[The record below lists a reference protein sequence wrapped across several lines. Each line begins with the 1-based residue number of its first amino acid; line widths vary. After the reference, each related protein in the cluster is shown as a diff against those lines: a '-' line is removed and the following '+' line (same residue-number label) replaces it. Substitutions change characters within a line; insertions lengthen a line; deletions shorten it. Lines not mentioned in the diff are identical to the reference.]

1 MVGMSESHQVPV
13 IAIILAAGFGTR
25 FDPAKP
31 KQLVSVADRPVIE
44 WTIEAFEDCPEVTD
58 ILVVVNATVSDA
70 VEKVIDDMGSRKV
83 RGIVPGGETRADSTR
98 AALEFLREYNI
109 PDDAKVLIHDGVRP
123 FVSPKTIL
131 DCVAALDSVNAATVA
146 VPSTDTILIAA
157 PAGADGTEADGAS
170 SDGASSDGASSD
182 SASSNNVARFD
193 TSAAPIVRIV
203 PDRATTYRAQTPQ
216 CFRFAT
222 ISEAYRRAAGDENF
236 HPTDDTRVVVDY
248 LPDEPVA
255 VVEGSDDN
263 IKITTQPDL
272 EVAELIVPRARRVRN
287 YARRRVIQEMASGM

>member
-1 MVGMSESHQVPV
+1 MVGMSQSHQVPV

-58 ILVVVNATVSDA
+58 ILVVVNAAVSDA

-98 AALEFLREYNI
+98 AALGFLREYSI

-146 VPSTDTILIAA
+146 VPSTDTILLAA
-157 PAGADGTEADGAS
+157 PAGASDSAAS
-170 SDGASSDGASSD
+170 DSAASDGAG
-182 SASSNNVARFD
+182 RFD

-216 CFRFAT
+216 CFRFST

-263 IKITTQPDL
+263 IKITTRPDL
-272 EVAELIVPRARRVRN
+272 EVAELIAPRARRVRN
-287 YARRRVIQEMASGM
+287 YARRRAVQEMTSGM

>member
-1 MVGMSESHQVPV
+1 MSESHQVPV

-58 ILVVVNATVSDA
+58 ILVVVNAAVSDA

-98 AALEFLREYNI
+98 AALGFLREYSI

-146 VPSTDTILIAA
+146 VPSTDTILLAA
-157 PAGADGTEADGAS
+157 PAGASDSAA
-170 SDGASSDGASSD
+170 SDGASSDGTSSD
-182 SASSNNVARFD
+182 GAGRFD

-216 CFRFAT
+216 CFRFST

-263 IKITTQPDL
+263 IKITTRPDL
-272 EVAELIVPRARRVRN
+272 EVAELIAPRARRVRN
-287 YARRRVIQEMASGM
+287 YARRRAAQEMTSGM

>member
-1 MVGMSESHQVPV
+1 MVGMSQSHQVPV

-25 FDPAKP
+25 FDPARP

-58 ILVVVNATVSDA
+58 ILVVVNAAVSDA

-98 AALEFLREYNI
+98 AALGFLREYSI

-146 VPSTDTILIAA
+146 VPSTDTILLAA
-157 PAGADGTEADGAS
+157 PAGASDSAASDGTSSDGTS
-170 SDGASSDGASSD
+170 SDGAG
-182 SASSNNVARFD
+182 RFD

-216 CFRFAT
+216 CFRFST

-263 IKITTQPDL
+263 IKITTRPDL
-272 EVAELIVPRARRVRN
+272 EVAELIAPRARRVRN
-287 YARRRVIQEMASGM
+287 YARRRAVQEMTSGM

>member
-1 MVGMSESHQVPV
+1 MVGMSQSHQVPV

-98 AALEFLREYNI
+98 AALEFLREYSI

-146 VPSTDTILIAA
+146 VPSTDTILLAA
-157 PAGADGTEADGAS
+157 PAGADGAS
-170 SDGASSDGASSD
+170 SDGTSSDGAG
-182 SASSNNVARFD
+182 RFD

-216 CFRFAT
+216 CFRFST

-263 IKITTQPDL
+263 IKITTRPDL
-272 EVAELIVPRARRVRN
+272 EVAELIAPRARRVRN
-287 YARRRVIQEMASGM
+287 YARRRAVQEMTSGM

>member
-1 MVGMSESHQVPV
+1 MVGMSQSHQVPV

-58 ILVVVNATVSDA
+58 ILVVVNAAVSDA

-98 AALEFLREYNI
+98 AALEFLREYSI

-157 PAGADGTEADGAS
+157 PVGADGAEADGAS
-170 SDGASSDGASSD
+170 SDGASSDGAG
-182 SASSNNVARFD
+182 RFD

-216 CFRFAT
+216 CFRFST

-263 IKITTQPDL
+263 IKITTRPDL
-272 EVAELIVPRARRVRN
+272 EVAELIAPRARRVRN
-287 YARRRVIQEMASGM
+287 YARRRAVQEMTSGM

>member
-1 MVGMSESHQVPV
+1 MSQSHQAPV

-58 ILVVVNATVSDA
+58 ILVVVNAAVSDA

-98 AALEFLREYNI
+98 AALGFLREYNI

-157 PAGADGTEADGAS
+157 PAGADGAEADGAS
-170 SDGASSDGASSD
+170 SDGAG
-182 SASSNNVARFD
+182 RFD

-216 CFRFAT
+216 CFRFST

-263 IKITTQPDL
+263 IKITTRPDL
-272 EVAELIVPRARRVRN
+272 EVAELIAPRARRVRN
-287 YARRRVIQEMASGM
+287 YARRRAVQEMTSGM

>member
-1 MVGMSESHQVPV
+1 MVGMSQSHQVPV

-25 FDPAKP
+25 FDPARP

-98 AALEFLREYNI
+98 AALGFLREYNI

-146 VPSTDTILIAA
+146 VPSTDTILLAA
-157 PAGADGTEADGAS
+157 PAGASDSAA
-170 SDGASSDGASSD
+170 SDGASSDGTSSD
-182 SASSNNVARFD
+182 GAGRFD

-216 CFRFAT
+216 CFRFST

-263 IKITTQPDL
+263 IKITTRPDL
-272 EVAELIVPRARRVRN
+272 EVAELIAPRARRVRN
-287 YARRRVIQEMASGM
+287 YARRRAVQEMTSGM

>member
-1 MVGMSESHQVPV
+1 MVGMSQSHQAPV

-58 ILVVVNATVSDA
+58 ILVVVNAAVSDA

-98 AALEFLREYNI
+98 AALGFLREYSI

-157 PAGADGTEADGAS
+157 PVGADGAEADGAS
-170 SDGASSDGASSD
+170 SDGASSDGAG
-182 SASSNNVARFD
+182 RFD

-216 CFRFAT
+216 CFRFST

-263 IKITTQPDL
+263 IKITTRPDL
-272 EVAELIVPRARRVRN
+272 EVAELIAPRARRVRN
-287 YARRRVIQEMASGM
+287 YARRRAVQEMTSGM

>member
-1 MVGMSESHQVPV
+1 MVGMSQSHQVPV

-58 ILVVVNATVSDA
+58 ILVVVNAAVSDA

-98 AALEFLREYNI
+98 AALGFLREYSI

-146 VPSTDTILIAA
+146 VPSTDTILLAA
-157 PAGADGTEADGAS
+157 PAGASDSAASDGTS
-170 SDGASSDGASSD
+170 SDGAG
-182 SASSNNVARFD
+182 RFD

-216 CFRFAT
+216 CFRFST

-263 IKITTQPDL
+263 IKITTRPDL
-272 EVAELIVPRARRVRN
+272 EVAELIAPRARRVRN
-287 YARRRVIQEMASGM
+287 YARRRAVQKMTSGM

>member
-1 MVGMSESHQVPV
+1 MVGMSQSHQVPV

-25 FDPAKP
+25 FDPARP

-98 AALEFLREYNI
+98 AALGFLREYNI

-146 VPSTDTILIAA
+146 VPSTDTILLAA
-157 PAGADGTEADGAS
+157 PAGASDSAASDGAS
-170 SDGASSDGASSD
+170 SDGASSDGAG
-182 SASSNNVARFD
+182 RFD

-216 CFRFAT
+216 CFRFST

-263 IKITTQPDL
+263 IKITTRPDL
-272 EVAELIVPRARRVRN
+272 EVAELIAPRARRVRN
-287 YARRRVIQEMASGM
+287 YARRRAVQEMTSGM

>member
-1 MVGMSESHQVPV
+1 MVGMSQSHQAPV

-25 FDPAKP
+25 FDPARP

-98 AALEFLREYNI
+98 AALGFLREYNI

-146 VPSTDTILIAA
+146 VPSTDTILLAA
-157 PAGADGTEADGAS
+157 PAGASDSAASDDAS
-170 SDGASSDGASSD
+170 SDGTSSDGAG
-182 SASSNNVARFD
+182 RFD
-193 TSAAPIVRIV
+193 MSAAPIVRIV

-216 CFRFAT
+216 CFRFST

-263 IKITTQPDL
+263 IKITTRPDL
-272 EVAELIVPRARRVRN
+272 EVAELIAPRARRVRN
-287 YARRRVIQEMASGM
+287 YARRRAVQEMTSGM

>member
-1 MVGMSESHQVPV
+1 MVGMSQSHQAPV

-58 ILVVVNATVSDA
+58 ILVVVNAAVSDA

-98 AALEFLREYNI
+98 AALGFLREYSI

-146 VPSTDTILIAA
+146 VPSTDTILLAA
-157 PAGADGTEADGAS
+157 PAGASDSAASDGTS
-170 SDGASSDGASSD
+170 SDGAG
-182 SASSNNVARFD
+182 RFD

-216 CFRFAT
+216 CFRFST

-263 IKITTQPDL
+263 IKITTRPDL
-272 EVAELIVPRARRVRN
+272 EVAELIAPRARRVRN
-287 YARRRVIQEMASGM
+287 YARRRAVQEMTSGM

>member
-1 MVGMSESHQVPV
+1 MVGMSQSHQVPV

-25 FDPAKP
+25 FDPARP

-58 ILVVVNATVSDA
+58 ILVVVNAAVSDA

-98 AALEFLREYNI
+98 AALGFLREYSI

-146 VPSTDTILIAA
+146 VPSTDTILLAA
-157 PAGADGTEADGAS
+157 PAGASDSAASDGAASDGTS
-170 SDGASSDGASSD
+170 SDGAG
-182 SASSNNVARFD
+182 RFD

-216 CFRFAT
+216 CFRFST

-263 IKITTQPDL
+263 IKITTRPDL
-272 EVAELIVPRARRVRN
+272 EVAELIAPRARRVRN
-287 YARRRVIQEMASGM
+287 YARRRAVQEMTSGM

>member
-1 MVGMSESHQVPV
+1 MVGMSQSHQVPV

-25 FDPAKP
+25 FDPARP

-58 ILVVVNATVSDA
+58 ILVVVNAAVSDA

-98 AALEFLREYNI
+98 AALEFLREYSI

-146 VPSTDTILIAA
+146 VPSTDTILLAA
-157 PAGADGTEADGAS
+157 PADAHEGEGSAPADGGASDSAASDDAS
-170 SDGASSDGASSD
+170 SDGAG
-182 SASSNNVARFD
+182 RFD

-216 CFRFAT
+216 CFRFST

-263 IKITTQPDL
+263 IKITTRPDL
-272 EVAELIVPRARRVRN
+272 EVAELIAPRARRVRN
-287 YARRRVIQEMASGM
+287 YARRRAVQEMTSGM

>member
-98 AALEFLREYNI
+98 AALEFLREYSI

-146 VPSTDTILIAA
+146 VPSTDTILLAA
-157 PAGADGTEADGAS
+157 PAGADGAS
-170 SDGASSDGASSD
+170 SDGTSSDGAG
-182 SASSNNVARFD
+182 RFD

-216 CFRFAT
+216 CFRFST

-263 IKITTQPDL
+263 IKITTRPDL
-272 EVAELIVPRARRVRN
+272 EVAELIAPRARRVRN
-287 YARRRVIQEMASGM
+287 YARRRAVQEMTSGM

>member
-1 MVGMSESHQVPV
+1 MVGMSQSHQAPV

-58 ILVVVNATVSDA
+58 ILVVVNAAVSDA

-146 VPSTDTILIAA
+146 VPSTDTILLAA
-157 PAGADGTEADGAS
+157 PAGASDSAA
-170 SDGASSDGASSD
+170 SDGASSDGTSSD
-182 SASSNNVARFD
+182 GAGRFD

-216 CFRFAT
+216 CFRFST

-263 IKITTQPDL
+263 IKITTRPDL
-272 EVAELIVPRARRVRN
+272 EVAELIAPRARRVRN
-287 YARRRVIQEMASGM
+287 YARRRAVQEMTSGM

>member
-25 FDPAKP
+25 FDPARP

-58 ILVVVNATVSDA
+58 ILVVVNAAVSDA

-98 AALEFLREYNI
+98 VALGFLREYNI

-157 PAGADGTEADGAS
+157 PAGA
-170 SDGASSDGASSD
+170 SDGASSDGTSSD
-182 SASSNNVARFD
+182 GAGRFD
-193 TSAAPIVRIV
+193 TFAAPIVRIV

-263 IKITTQPDL
+263 IKITTRPDL
-272 EVAELIVPRARRVRN
+272 EVAELIAPRARRVRN
-287 YARRRVIQEMASGM
+287 YARRRAVQEMTSGM

>member
-1 MVGMSESHQVPV
+1 MVGMSQSHQVPV

-25 FDPAKP
+25 FDPARP

-58 ILVVVNATVSDA
+58 ILVVVNAAVSDA

-98 AALEFLREYNI
+98 VALGFLREYNI

-157 PAGADGTEADGAS
+157 PAGA
-170 SDGASSDGASSD
+170 SDGASSDGTSSD
-182 SASSNNVARFD
+182 GAGRFD

-263 IKITTQPDL
+263 IKITTRPDL
-272 EVAELIVPRARRVRN
+272 EVAELIAPRARRVRN
-287 YARRRVIQEMASGM
+287 YARRRAVQEMTSGM

>member
-1 MVGMSESHQVPV
+1 MVGMSQSHQVPV

-25 FDPAKP
+25 FDPARP

-58 ILVVVNATVSDA
+58 ILVVVNAAVSDA

-98 AALEFLREYNI
+98 AALGFLREYSI

-146 VPSTDTILIAA
+146 VPSTDTILLAA
-157 PAGADGTEADGAS
+157 PAGASDSAASDGTS
-170 SDGASSDGASSD
+170 SDGAG
-182 SASSNNVARFD
+182 RFD

-216 CFRFAT
+216 CFRFST

-263 IKITTQPDL
+263 IKITTRPDL
-272 EVAELIVPRARRVRN
+272 EVAELIAPRARRVRN
-287 YARRRVIQEMASGM
+287 YARRRAVQEMTSGM

>member
-1 MVGMSESHQVPV
+1 MVGMSQSHQAPV

-58 ILVVVNATVSDA
+58 ILVVVNAAVSDA

-157 PAGADGTEADGAS
+157 PVGADGAEADDAS
-170 SDGASSDGASSD
+170 SDGASSDGAG
-182 SASSNNVARFD
+182 RFD

-216 CFRFAT
+216 CFRFST

-263 IKITTQPDL
+263 IKITTRPDL
-272 EVAELIVPRARRVRN
+272 EVAELIAPRARRVRN
-287 YARRRVIQEMASGM
+287 YARRRAVQEMTSGM

>member
-25 FDPAKP
+25 FDPARP

-98 AALEFLREYNI
+98 AALGFLREYSI

-131 DCVAALDSVNAATVA
+131 GCVAALDSVNAATVA
-146 VPSTDTILIAA
+146 VPSTDTILLAA
-157 PAGADGTEADGAS
+157 PAGASDSAASDGAS
-170 SDGASSDGASSD
+170 SDGASSDGAG
-182 SASSNNVARFD
+182 RFD

-216 CFRFAT
+216 CFRFST

-263 IKITTQPDL
+263 IKITTRPDL
-272 EVAELIVPRARRVRN
+272 EVAELIAPRARRVRN
-287 YARRRVIQEMASGM
+287 YARRRAVQEMTSGM

>member
-1 MVGMSESHQVPV
+1 MVGMSQSHQVPV

-98 AALEFLREYNI
+98 AALGFLREYSI

-146 VPSTDTILIAA
+146 VPSTDTILLAA
-157 PAGADGTEADGAS
+157 PAGASDSAA
-170 SDGASSDGASSD
+170 SDGASSDGTSSD
-182 SASSNNVARFD
+182 GAGRFD

-216 CFRFAT
+216 CFRFST

-263 IKITTQPDL
+263 IKITTRPDL
-272 EVAELIVPRARRVRN
+272 EVAELIAPRARRVRN
-287 YARRRVIQEMASGM
+287 YARRRAVQEMTSGM

>member
-1 MVGMSESHQVPV
+1 MVGMSQSHQVPV

-25 FDPAKP
+25 FDPARP

-58 ILVVVNATVSDA
+58 ILVVVNAAVSDA

-98 AALEFLREYNI
+98 AALGFLREYSI

-157 PAGADGTEADGAS
+157 PVGADGAEADGAS
-170 SDGASSDGASSD
+170 SDGASSDGAG
-182 SASSNNVARFD
+182 RFD

-216 CFRFAT
+216 CFRFST

-263 IKITTQPDL
+263 IKITTRPDL
-272 EVAELIVPRARRVRN
+272 EVAELIAPRARRVRN
-287 YARRRVIQEMASGM
+287 YARRRAVQEMTSGM

>member
-1 MVGMSESHQVPV
+1 MVGMSQSHQVPV

-58 ILVVVNATVSDA
+58 ILVVVNAAVSDA

-98 AALEFLREYNI
+98 AALGFLREYSI

-157 PAGADGTEADGAS
+157 PVGADGAEADGAS
-170 SDGASSDGASSD
+170 SDGASSDGAG
-182 SASSNNVARFD
+182 RFD

-216 CFRFAT
+216 CFRFST

-263 IKITTQPDL
+263 IKITTRPDL
-272 EVAELIVPRARRVRN
+272 EVAELIAPRARRVRN
-287 YARRRVIQEMASGM
+287 YARRRAVQEMTSGM

>member
-1 MVGMSESHQVPV
+1 MVGMSQSHQVPV

-25 FDPAKP
+25 FDPVRP

-58 ILVVVNATVSDA
+58 ILVVVNAAVSDA

-98 AALEFLREYNI
+98 AALGFLREYSI

-146 VPSTDTILIAA
+146 VPSTDTILLAA
-157 PAGADGTEADGAS
+157 PAGASDSAASDSAASDGTS
-170 SDGASSDGASSD
+170 SDGAG
-182 SASSNNVARFD
+182 RFD

-216 CFRFAT
+216 CFRFST

-263 IKITTQPDL
+263 IKITTRPDL
-272 EVAELIVPRARRVRN
+272 EVAELIAPRARRVRN
-287 YARRRVIQEMASGM
+287 YARRRAVQEMTSGM

>member
-1 MVGMSESHQVPV
+1 MVGMSQSHQVPV

-58 ILVVVNATVSDA
+58 ILVVVNAAVSDA

-98 AALEFLREYNI
+98 AALGFLREYNI

-146 VPSTDTILIAA
+146 VPSTDTILLAA
-157 PAGADGTEADGAS
+157 PAGASDSAA
-170 SDGASSDGASSD
+170 SDGASSDGTSSD
-182 SASSNNVARFD
+182 GAGRFD

-216 CFRFAT
+216 CFRFST

-255 VVEGSDDN
+255 VVEGSDD
-263 IKITTQPDL
+263 KIG
-272 EVAELIVPRARRVRN
+272 RAHV
-287 YARRRVIQEMASGM
+287 

>member
-1 MVGMSESHQVPV
+1 MVGMSQSHQVPV

-25 FDPAKP
+25 FDPARP

-58 ILVVVNATVSDA
+58 ILVVVNAAVSDA

-98 AALEFLREYNI
+98 AALGFLREYSI

-146 VPSTDTILIAA
+146 VPSTDTILLAA
-157 PAGADGTEADGAS
+157 PAGASDSAASDGTS
-170 SDGASSDGASSD
+170 SDGAG
-182 SASSNNVARFD
+182 RFD

-216 CFRFAT
+216 CFRFST

-263 IKITTQPDL
+263 IKITTRPDL
-272 EVAELIVPRARRVRN
+272 EVAELIAPRARRVRN
-287 YARRRVIQEMASGM
+287 YARRRAVQKMTSGM

>member
-1 MVGMSESHQVPV
+1 MVGMSQSHQVPV

-25 FDPAKP
+25 FDPARP

-58 ILVVVNATVSDA
+58 ILVVVNAAVSDA

-98 AALEFLREYNI
+98 AALGFLREYSI

-146 VPSTDTILIAA
+146 VPSTDTILLAA
-157 PAGADGTEADGAS
+157 PAGASDSAASDGAASDGTS
-170 SDGASSDGASSD
+170 SDGAG
-182 SASSNNVARFD
+182 RFD
-193 TSAAPIVRIV
+193 TSTAPIVRIV

-216 CFRFAT
+216 CFRFST

-263 IKITTQPDL
+263 IKITTRPDL
-272 EVAELIVPRARRVRN
+272 EVAELIAPRARRVRN
-287 YARRRVIQEMASGM
+287 YARRRAVQEMTSGM